1 MSIEIFEKALP
12 SNCNYFDGQT
22 IVDLLHDAGFTDVA
36 LDGNPSEYQKFTS
49 ASGVYGCNNFSMY
62 AATTSITGLT
72 KFMAVKDESRKSL
85 MVFCDAHHEDTGI
98 DNNGNM
104 EWTYF
109 SLIIVDGTFI
119 SGASQQFINCGITG
133 GAIKGTSD
141 TSEAKLVPFMDSNGD
156 THEPFYVAMNRVN
169 HTINTVVTDGSNSF
183 TSLGNLFYIKNA

>member
-12 SNCNYFDGQT
+12 SNHFNGQT

-36 LDGNPSEYQKFTS
+36 LDGSPISGYQKFTS
-49 ASGVYGCNNFSMY
+49 ASGVYGCNNFRMY
-62 AATTSITGLT
+62 ASDTSIVGLT

-85 MVFCDAHHEDTGI
+85 IVFCDATRTDTSSG
-98 DNNGNM
+98 DGSK
-104 EWTYF
+104 EWVWF
-109 SLIIVDGTFI
+109 SLIIVDGTSI
-119 SGASQQFINCGITG
+119 SGAHNKPFTNCGMTG
-133 GAIKGTSD
+133 GAIKGASD

>member
-1 MSIEIFEKALP
+1 MSIEIFEEALP
-12 SNCNYFDGQT
+12 SNKFNART
-22 IVDLLHDAGFTDVA
+22 IVDLLHDAGFTDVVTG
-36 LDGNPSEYQKFTS
+36 DISGSYQNFTS
-49 ASGVYGCNNFSMY
+49 DLGVYGCNNFSMY
-62 AATTSITGLT
+62 ATSTSVTGLT

-85 MVFCDAHHEDTGI
+85 IVFCDAPKISTIG
-98 DNNGNM
+98 GGASAK

-119 SGASQQFINCGITG
+119 SGSEAPFSNCGITG
-133 GAIKGTSD
+133 GDIKGASD
-141 TSEAKLVPFMDSNGD
+141 TSEAKLVPFMGSNGD

>member
-12 SNCNYFDGQT
+12 SNHFDGQT

-36 LDGNPSEYQKFTS
+36 LDGSPISSYQKFTS

-62 AATTSITGLT
+62 ASSTSIVGLT

-85 MVFCDAHHEDTGI
+85 IVFCDATHTDTGSTTG
-98 DNNGNM
+98 DGGK
-104 EWTYF
+104 EWAYF

-119 SGASQQFINCGITG
+119 SGAYKPFTNCSVTG
-133 GAIKGTSD
+133 GDIKGASD